1 MCNAM
6 DITTLTKQAKAAKK
20 AFKKDKENKD
30 LKKAYKVAKKK
41 LADAE
46 AAKAAAEAAAKAAAE
61 KKEESS
67 DSEEQ
72 SGSDSEEEEKTGP
85 TLEELKAAM
94 KEAKKA
100 FKADKTNKDLKKA
113 FKAAKKAYAEKEAG
127 GSAAAAT
134 PSKKRKRDAEDEE
147 AAPAKKAKE
156 EEKEEETED
165 AGMKVVDNSKASSN
179 PMANEKLFIG
189 NLSFDIDDD
198 GIKAFFKDCG
208 ELTDIFWLKDR
219 DTDRFKGCGF
229 VTFETVDA
237 ACKAVEMNGQELMGR
252 EIRIDFAKPRPGGNK
267 PKKSREARPL
277 SEKPDGCTTVFCG
290 NLSFDIDD
298 TKMQEFATEAGCGEI
313 AHIRWLTDR
322 DSGDFKG
329 CGFIEFADTADVDKF
344 VLKNGADLMGRSIR
358 CDYAKPRAPRD

>member
-1 MCNAM
+1 M

-20 AFKKDKENKD
+20 AFKKNKEDKD
-30 LKKAYKVAKKK
+30 LKKAYKAAKKK
-41 LADAE
+41 LEAAE
-46 AAKAAAEAAAKAAAE
+46 AAKAAAEAAAKAAAA
-61 KKEESS
+61 KEESS
-67 DSEEQ
+67 
-72 SGSDSEEEEKTGP
+72 SDSDSDEEDSDEEEEEKAGP

-94 KEAKKA
+94 KKAKKA
-100 FKADKTNKDLKKA
+100 FKADKTNKELKAA
-113 FKAAKKAYAEKEAG
+113 FKAAKKAVAEKESGA
-127 GSAAAAT
+127 SAEA
-134 PSKKRKRDAEDEE
+134 PSKKRKRDDEE
-147 AAPAKKAKE
+147 TAEEAPAKKSKE
-156 EEKEEETED
+156 ETKEEASED
-165 AGMKVVDNSKASSN
+165 SGMKIVDNSKASSN

-208 ELTDIFWLKDR
+208 EIVDVFWLKDR

-229 VTFETVDA
+229 VTFDSVDA

-277 SEKPDGCTTVFCG
+277 SEKPDGCLTVFCG

-298 TKMQEFATEAGCGEI
+298 TKMQEFATAAGCGEI

-329 CGFIEFADTADVDKF
+329 CGFIEFNDTADVDKF
-344 VLKNGADLMGRSIR
+344 VLKNGADCMGRNIR

>member
-1 MCNAM
+1 M

-67 DSEEQ
+67 DSEEE
-72 SGSDSEEEEKTGP
+72 SDSDSEEEEEKTGP

-134 PSKKRKRDAEDEE
+134 PSKKRKRDAEEDEE

-156 EEKEEETED
+156 EETED
-165 AGMKVVDNSKASSN
+165 AGMKIVDNSKASSN

-208 ELTDIFWLKDR
+208 ELTDVFWLKDR

-237 ACKAVEMNGQELMGR
+237 ACKAVEKNGQELMGR

-267 PKKSREARPL
+267 PKKSREVRPL
-277 SEKPDGCTTVFCG
+277 SEKPDGCLTVFCG

-329 CGFIEFADTADVDKF
+329 CGFIEFGDTADVDKF
-344 VLKNGADLMGRSIR
+344 VLKNGADCMGRNIR

>member
-1 MCNAM
+1 M

-67 DSEEQ
+67 DSEEE
-72 SGSDSEEEEKTGP
+72 SDSDSEEEEEKTGP

-134 PSKKRKRDAEDEE
+134 PSKKRKRDAEEDEE

-156 EEKEEETED
+156 EETED
-165 AGMKVVDNSKASSN
+165 AGMKIVDNSKASSN

-208 ELTDIFWLKDR
+208 ELTDVFWLKDR

-237 ACKAVEMNGQELMGR
+237 ACKAVEKNGQELMGR

-277 SEKPDGCTTVFCG
+277 SEKPDGCLTVFCG

-329 CGFIEFADTADVDKF
+329 CGFIEFGDTADVDKF
-344 VLKNGADLMGRSIR
+344 VLKNGADCMGRNIR

>member
-1 MCNAM
+1 M
-6 DITTLTKQAKAAKK
+6 DITNLTKQAKAAKK
-20 AFKKDKENKD
+20 AFKKDKDNKD

-61 KKEESS
+61 AKKEESS
-67 DSEEQ
+67 DSEEE
-72 SGSDSEEEEKTGP
+72 SDSDSEEEEEKAGP

-94 KEAKKA
+94 KKAKKA
-100 FKADKTNKDLKKA
+100 FKDDKTNKDLKKA
-113 FKAAKKAYAEKEAG
+113 FKAAKKAFAEKEAG
-127 GSAAAAT
+127 GSAAAAAT
-134 PSKKRKRDAEDEE
+134 PSKKRKRDAEEVEE

-156 EEKEEETED
+156 EETED
-165 AGMKVVDNSKASSN
+165 SGMKVVDNSKASSN
-179 PMANEKLFIG
+179 PNANEKLFIG

-208 ELTDIFWLKDR
+208 EIVDVFWLKDR

-229 VTFETVDA
+229 VTFESVDA
-237 ACKAVEMNGQELMGR
+237 ACKAVEMNGQECMGR

-267 PKKSREARPL
+267 PKKGRETRPL
-277 SEKPDGCTTVFCG
+277 SEKPEGCLTVFCG

-322 DSGDFKG
+322 DTGDFKG

-344 VLKNGADLMGRSIR
+344 VTKNGADLMGRNIR

>member
-1 MCNAM
+1 M
-6 DITTLTKQAKAAKK
+6 DITNLTKQAKAAKK
-20 AFKKDKENKD
+20 AFKADKTSKD
-30 LKKAYKVAKKK
+30 LKKAYKQAKKK
-41 LADAE
+41 LAEAE
-46 AAKAAAEAAAKAAAE
+46 AAKVAAEAAAKAAAE
-61 KKEESS
+61 NKSDSSS
-67 DSEEQ
+67 DSEEE
-72 SGSDSEEEEKTGP
+72 SDSDEEEETAGP

-94 KEAKKA
+94 KAAKKA

-113 FKAAKKAYAEKEAG
+113 FKAAKKAVADKESGATAET
-127 GSAAAAT
+127 T
-134 PSKKRKRDAEDEE
+134 PSTKKRKRDAEEEEE
-147 AAPAKKAKE
+147 AVPAKKAKE
-156 EEKEEETED
+156 EPKEEATED
-165 AGMKVVDNSKASSN
+165 APMKVVDNSKASSN

-208 ELTDIFWLKDR
+208 EINDVFWLKDR

-229 VTFETVDA
+229 VTFDTVDQ
-237 ACKAVEMNGQELMGR
+237 ACKAVEMNGQECMGR

-267 PKKSREARPL
+267 PKGKSREARPL
-277 SEKPDGCTTVFCG
+277 SEKPAGCMTVFCG

-298 TKMQEFATEAGCGEI
+298 TKMQEFATSAGCGEI

-329 CGFIEFADTADVDKF
+329 CGFIEFNDTADVDKF
-344 VLKNGADLMGRSIR
+344 VLKNGADCMGRNIR